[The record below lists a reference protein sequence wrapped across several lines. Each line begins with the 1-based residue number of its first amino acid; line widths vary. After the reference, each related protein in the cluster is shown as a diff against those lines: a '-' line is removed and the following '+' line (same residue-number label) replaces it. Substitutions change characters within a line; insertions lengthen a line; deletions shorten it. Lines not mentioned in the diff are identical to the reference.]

1 MRTRGS
7 GAHRMVRVRTG
18 ESNEMGE
25 HDDTGDD
32 DTAQHRNG
40 RVRTEHGTRNTEQG
54 KLHPST
60 ASSSDT

>member
-40 RVRTEHGTRNTEQG
+40 RVRTEHGTRNTE
-54 KLHPST
+54 
-60 ASSSDT
+60 